1 MRITDIRTRT
11 VPISRYADSSISSDG
26 LDTTIVAVVTSEIR
40 SGHPLAGFGFSS
52 IGRYAQTGLIRERF
66 GPRLLAAKET
76 DLSSESADGF
86 DPLRAWECMMRGE
99 KPGGHGER
107 SVAVGALDMALWDV
121 AAKRAEMPLAR
132 LLAQRFTGGL
142 LPETVAVYA
151 AGGYPYPADD
161 LARLREEIKRLLGGG
176 YTRVKIKIGAHTI
189 AQDAARIECV
199 LALLPNAACLAVDA
213 MNRYQREQAIL
224 AADTLS
230 QYGLGWFEDFCDPLD
245 YETHAEVARRYPHP
259 LAAGEAL
266 FSAADARNL
275 ALYAGLRPNQDVL
288 LFDPA
293 HCYGLPGYLRI
304 VEQMESAGWPRTS
317 FWPHGGHLFSLHV
330 AAGLGLGGSES
341 NPHIFQPFGGFPDDS
356 SVIDGRTSLPSV
368 PGIGFESRARLAKLF
383 QSLL

>member
-1 MRITDIRTRT
+1 MRIVDIRTRT

-26 LDTTIVAVVTSEIR
+26 LDTTIVAVVTSETR
-40 SGHPLAGFGFSS
+40 GGSPVVGFGFSS
-52 IGRYAQTGLIRERF
+52 IGRYAQTGLIGERF
-66 GPRLLAAKET
+66 APRLLAAKER
-76 DLSSESADGF
+76 DLCGESGDGF
-86 DPLRAWECMMRGE
+86 DPLLAWECMMRGE

-107 SVAVGALDMALWDV
+107 SVAVGTLDMALWDV
-121 AAKRAEMPLAR
+121 AAKLAGMPLAR
-132 LLAQRFTGGL
+132 LLATRFGGGL

-151 AGGYPYPADD
+151 AGGYPYPDDD
-161 LARLREEIKRLLGGG
+161 LARLAEEVKGLLGRG

-213 MNRYQREQAIL
+213 MNRYQREEAL
-224 AADTLS
+224 AAADAFS
-230 QYGLGWFEDFCDPLD
+230 RYGLGWFEDFCDPLD
-245 YETHAEVARRYPHP
+245 YATHAEVARRYPHP

-275 ALYAGLRPNQDVL
+275 ALYGGLRPNQDVL

-293 HCYGLPGYLRI
+293 HCYGLAGYLRI
-304 VEQMESAGWPRTS
+304 VEQMESAGWRRTS
-317 FWPHGGHLFSLHV
+317 FWPHGGHLFALQV

-341 NPHIFQPFGGFPDDS
+341 NPEIFQPFGGFADDA

-368 PGIGFESRARLAKLF
+368 AGIGFESRARLAELF
-383 QSLL
+383 RSLL